1 LCPHLAL
8 WDLGAQALRLIKDI
22 GRRANLFVPPALTH
36 ESSWATMIITS
47 FLRSAIKLISSKFVN
62 VLQFSSGI
70 ISLMIYFNSLLMPS
84 RVVRMSMLWI
94 MEISMVSLVL
104 KCGCLPFLEPI
115 DDGKN
120 VFQCFWSDPKT
131 RVFKYFWVTPPS
143 SPPPGPVCFSMF
155 WGLVKDMSRVFYCF
169 SEALFCFCHL
179 GFHCLCVRWFA
190 VSFPRVGFL
199 PPFIFN

>member
-1 LCPHLAL
+1 MCPHLAL

-94 MEISMVSLVL
+94 MEIWMVPLLL
-104 KCGCLPFLEPI
+104 KCGRHSLSPCWVGRLPTDHCLLPWLCKLLLLPFPVLFI
-115 DDGKN
+115 III
-120 VFQCFWSDPKT
+120 Q
-131 RVFKYFWVTPPS
+131 TPPS
-143 SPPPGPVCFSMF
+143 ARHFPVPC
-155 WGLVKDMSRVFYCF
+155 
-169 SEALFCFCHL
+169 
-179 GFHCLCVRWFA
+179 
-190 VSFPRVGFL
+190 
-199 PPFIFN
+199 

>member
-1 LCPHLAL
+1 MCPHLAL

-104 KCGCLPFLEPI
+104 K
-115 DDGKN
+115 
-120 VFQCFWSDPKT
+120 W
-131 RVFKYFWVTPPS
+131 RVPS
-143 SPPPGPVCFSMF
+143 IP
-155 WGLVKDMSRVFYCF
+155 R
-169 SEALFCFCHL
+169 
-179 GFHCLCVRWFA
+179 RW
-190 VSFPRVGFL
+190 
-199 PPFIFN
+199 